1 MEIVLN
7 NIKYELI
14 KNVRDG
20 FDLEEM
26 NNKYTE
32 YFENF
37 DYIVGDW
44 AYGKLRL
51 KGFYDSTNKNVSQIN
66 DIKNLKKYIEQNCAY
81 GCRYFLL
88 KKVEGKK

>member
-1 MEIVLN
+1 MTFIEN
-7 NIKYELI
+7 NYELVENY
-14 KNVRDG
+14 KDG
-20 FDLEEM
+20 YDEEIL
-26 NNKYTE
+26 NEKLKD
-32 YFENF
+32 YFSCY
-37 DYIVGDW
+37 DYIFGDW

-51 KGFYDSTNKNVSQIN
+51 KGFYDSTNKNVSKIN

>member
-1 MEIVLN
+1 MTFIENNYELVENYKDGYDEEVLN
-7 NIKYELI
+7 EKLT
-14 KNVRDG
+14 D
-20 FDLEEM
+20 
-26 NNKYTE
+26 
-32 YFENF
+32 YFSSY
-37 DYIVGDW
+37 DYVFGDW

-51 KGFYDSTNKNVSQIN
+51 KGFYDSTNKNVSKIN